1 MSLHGIDVAQE
12 DSGAVIWL
20 TGLSGAGKSTIA
32 DWLGNEL
39 RARGHKKVECVDGDG
54 VRALFPATGFTK
66 VDRDAHV
73 RRIGYL
79 ASRLEHYGVIVIAS
93 FVSPYRESRDFVR
106 GLCQHFIEVH
116 VATELDVCERRDVK
130 GLYAKAR
137 RGEITSFTGIDDPY
151 EAPLA
156 PEIQLDTNQ
165 LSIEEAGRLV
175 LAYLERV
182 APTRTT
188 RN

>member
-1 MSLHGIDVAQE
+1 MFSSAARIDE
-12 DSGAVIWL
+12 Y
-20 TGLSGAGKSTIA
+20 T
-32 DWLGNEL
+32 NHH
-39 RARGHKKVECVDGDG
+39 RN
-54 VRALFPATGFTK
+54 FPT
-66 VDRDAHV
+66 VNQVVHH
-73 RRIGYL
+73 IL
-79 ASRLEHYGVIVIAS
+79 
-93 FVSPYRESRDFVR
+93 
-106 GLCQHFIEVH
+106 HFIEVH
-116 VATELDVCERRDVK
+116 VATELDVCEGRDVK